1 MVQKDFKGI
10 LDMDFGIFNFHIW
23 SVVSITFFIYTF
35 LIYLP
40 QKKIKQQESK
50 VKRNEKKQT

>member
-1 MVQKDFKGI
+1 MVQKDFEGT
-10 LDMDFGIFNFHIW
+10 LDMDFGVFNFHIW
-23 SVVSITFFIYTF
+23 SVVSITFFIYAF

-50 VKRNEKKQT
+50 VKRNEKK

>member
-23 SVVSITFFIYTF
+23 SVVSITFFIYAF

-40 QKKIKQQESK
+40 QKKIKQHDCNVS
-50 VKRNEKKQT
+50 VKEKK